1 MAILRTEIQNTTTC
15 NTSVLVELLMTYDDL
30 YGPQYASRNESTE
43 SSREGWLLATCK
55 VLIA

>member
-15 NTSVLVELLMTYDDL
+15 NTSALVELLMTYDDL

-43 SSREGWLLATCK
+43 S
-55 VLIA
+55 